1 MKFDNRVALITGAA
15 SGIGLGTARRFI
27 EEGAT
32 VVAVDVNQD
41 KLDAAAAELGEK
53 YVPKICDITKVD
65 NIKALIGEVG
75 VEFGRLDTLVNNA
88 AWAEFKNPEE
98 VEEEGYD
105 AQMDVLIKGP
115 LFLVKHAAPMLRDA
129 PNGSVV
135 NIASAAAVMAID
147 KYCPY
152 GIGKAAILKFTE
164 DSVITVPGIRHNV
177 ILPGLID
184 TPILPAI
191 YGEEATG
198 QLKTEVPKVMPCA
211 RVGQPEDIA
220 NAVCF
225 LASDEATYVN
235 GCPMFVDGGMH
246 LVNAFSLISGSR

>member
-1 MKFDNRVALITGAA
+1 MKFEGRIVLITGAA
-15 SGIGLGTARRFI
+15 SGIGLGTSERFI
-27 EEGAT
+27 NEGAT
-32 VVAVDVNQD
+32 VVAVDLNQE
-41 KLDAAAAELGEK
+41 KLDAAAASLGSR
-53 YVPKICDITKVD
+53 YLPRVCDITIVD
-65 NIKALIGEVG
+65 NIKTLMADIESTH
-75 VEFGRLDTLVNNA
+75 GRLDTLVNNA
-88 AWAEFKNPEE
+88 AWADFKNPEE
-98 VEEEGYD
+98 LEEASYD

-115 LFLVKHAAPMLRDA
+115 LFLVKHGAKMLRAA

-135 NIASAAAVMAID
+135 NIASAAAVMAIE

-198 QLKTEVPKVMPCA
+198 ALKTEVPKVTPCG
-211 RVGQPEDIA
+211 RIGKPEDIA
-220 NAVCF
+220 NAICF
-225 LASDEATYVN
+225 LASDEATFVN
-235 GCPMFVDGGMH
+235 GCPMYVDGGMH
-246 LVNAFSLISGSR
+246 LVNAFSLLSG

>member
-1 MKFDNRVALITGAA
+1 MKFEGRVVLVTGGA
-15 SGIGLGTARRFI
+15 SGIGLATSERFI
-27 EEGAT
+27 KEGAT
-32 VVAVDVNQD
+32 VVAVDTNQA
-41 KLDAAAAELGEK
+41 KLDKAAASLGDN
-53 YVPKICDITKVD
+53 YRPVLCDISKVAD
-65 NIKALIGEVG
+65 IKALLAQ
-75 VEFGRLDTLVNNA
+75 VEKDHGRLDTLVNNA
-88 AWAEFKNPEE
+88 AWAEFTNPEQI
-98 VEEEGYD
+98 EEDRYD

-115 LFLVKHAAPMLRDA
+115 LFLVKYAAKMLRAA

-152 GIGKAAILKFTE
+152 GIGKAAILKFTQ

-191 YGEEATG
+191 YGEEATRL
-198 QLKTEVPKVMPCA
+198 LKTEVPKVMPCG

-220 NAVCF
+220 NAICF

-246 LVNAFSLISGSR
+246 LVNAFSLIQG